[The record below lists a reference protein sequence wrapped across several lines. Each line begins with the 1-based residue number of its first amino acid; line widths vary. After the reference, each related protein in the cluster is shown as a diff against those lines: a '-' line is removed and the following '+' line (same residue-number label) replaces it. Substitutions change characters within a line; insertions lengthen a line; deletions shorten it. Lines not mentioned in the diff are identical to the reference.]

1 MAYSNENANVREKKK
16 QAWWWKLRGSTDEK
30 WVWKRVWF
38 WRELNWKRFKNEWM
52 EETENRQER
61 CVWEKERQKE
71 ILTEDEKHRKVS
83 GVSKRER
90 NHFK

>member
-1 MAYSNENANVREKKK
+1 MCEKRKNK
-16 QAWWWKLRGSTDEK
+16 HDDGSWEEVQMK
-30 WVWKRVWF
+30 SEFERVWF